1 MFKTAGLIAS
11 TVLFLG
17 VVLIS
22 FVLSSCGT
30 SSTLTQGERLSIGV
44 ISYEKG
50 TQIVDQFTRFQT
62 YLAEKTGSRVE
73 LEPAFNENL
82 AIERIKEGTWS
93 LVFAPPGL
101 AALAMARYQY
111 SAIFSLTDI
120 GNLNSL
126 LVVRQDSSIR
136 EVKDLQNKNVALGQP
151 GSATGYYLPL
161 YNLYGLTLAGI
172 EFAPTPKTT
181 LEWVEKGKVAAGAV
195 SNEQFNLYSPQLGTN
210 LFRVLPTDT
219 QNVPSGV
226 VLVGPSVDRNRQE
239 FIRRIMRTAP
249 SIVTQQAGYLPNGQ
263 LPDYRYMTSVVE
275 RVSSIANKLR
285 SQPVQLY

>member
-1 MFKTAGLIAS
+1 MSSRRFFL
-11 TVLFLG
+11 VHLLF
-17 VVLIS
+17 
-22 FVLSSCGT
+22 LSSCAV

-50 TQIVDQFTRFQT
+50 AQILDQFTRFKT

-82 AIERIKEGTWS
+82 ALERIQEGAWS

-101 AALAMARYQY
+101 AAIAMSRHQY
-111 SAIFSLTDI
+111 SAIFPLTDI
-120 GNLNSL
+120 GNLRSL
-126 LVVRQDSSIR
+126 LIVRQDSAIR
-136 EVKDLQNKNVALGQP
+136 SLKDLQNQTVALGQP

-172 EFAPTPKTT
+172 EFAPTPKTI
-181 LEWVEKGKVAAGAV
+181 LEWVMEGKVIAGAI

-210 LFRVLPTDT
+210 LFRVLPTDAP
-219 QNVPSGV
+219 NVPSGV

-239 FIRRIMRTAP
+239 LIRRIMRTAP
-249 SIVTQQAGYLPNGQ
+249 SIVTQEVGYVPTGQ
-263 LPDYRYMTSVVE
+263 VPDYQHMISVVE
-275 RVSSIANKLR
+275 RVSSITNKLR
-285 SQPVQLY
+285 DKPVQLY